1 MIYDSVATVR
11 DIIAYVENTNKSV
24 CLLSVDFSDT
34 LDKISLTF
42 LFKILK
48 EYRRSENFCQ
58 CLGNIY
64 ADATSTLTMVT
75 NQNRSRY

>member
-1 MIYDSVATVR
+1 LIYDSVATVR

-34 LDKISLTF
+34 LDKISHT

-48 EYRRSENFCQ
+48 EYRISENFCQ